1 MPMCTKDKIEFGRFG
16 RRVIE
21 ANFSGGEPNSDGG
34 LLLLR
39 QVDHHLVLSRM
50 AAAALA
56 NKNAPILWVVMTRGE
71 AFDPRHVSVKP
82 GASVP
87 TPAATPAQRATNPS
101 RSRHQAR
108 RCCDRSDRQRASS
121 TNPWWEAR
129 GVADLRPFRSV
140 RVRAGG
146 LGRASPPLGGS
157 HLSPHCK
164 RITRSVQQGRLQ
176 RSSRLLR
183 SCPSTP
189 PALASTANQHRDLRR
204 RIQIQLAE
212 KRKSLQRIRRRF
224 ASA

>member
-1 MPMCTKDKIEFGRFG
+1 MM
-16 RRVIE
+16 RRSAKPPRARRKPDSNSPE
-21 ANFSGGEPNSDGG
+21 AHKCSDPIS
-34 LLLLR
+34 LWVTALR
-39 QVDHHLVLSRM
+39 VRAGWQK
-50 AAAALA
+50 AAVALA
-56 NKNAPILWVVMTRGE
+56 NKNARILWAVMTQGE

-82 GASVP
+82 GALAP

-212 KRKSLQRIRRRF
+212 KRKSLQSIRRRF